1 MHPSRDAGA
10 RVTARSGA
18 APLVLL
24 AGAGELPL
32 AISDRLKEAGRDHR
46 ILAFRGFASRSMRAR
61 ADAVVDLLD
70 VRRTVALLDEW
81 RPDEVALAGWVKRPS
96 AGALL
101 NAFSALRN
109 RDEIAAVIA
118 RGDDNVL
125 RGVIELLEERGHR
138 LVSLPDLAP
147 ALLAK
152 AGLYGRHQPSEADR
166 DTIAT
171 GFRLIAELSP
181 YDVGQAAVLTGRR
194 VLAIEGPEGT
204 DRMLARARSF
214 GRRWLR
220 RKASIDGILVKG
232 PKRGQDLR
240 VDLPAIGSVTV
251 ANAARAGLRGIAV
264 ASGFTLVLQR
274 AETVAL
280 ADRLGLFLL
289 GVPDVVE
296 LDTRA

>member
-1 MHPSRDAGA
+1 
-10 RVTARSGA
+10 
-18 APLVLL
+18 VLL

-32 AISDRLKEAGRDHR
+32 AISNRLNETGRAHR
-46 ILAFRGFASRSMRAR
+46 ILALRGFASRALRAR

-70 VRRTVALLDEW
+70 VRRTIALLDEW
-81 RPDEVALAGWVKRPS
+81 RPDEVALAGWIRRPA
-96 AGALL
+96 AGAVL
-101 NAFSALRN
+101 NALSALRN
-109 RDEIAAVIA
+109 REELAKILS

-125 RGVIELLEERGHR
+125 RGVIALLEERGHR
-138 LVSLPDLAP
+138 LVSVPHLAP

-152 AGLYGRHQPSEADR
+152 SGLYGRHEPDEADH

-214 GRRWLR
+214 GRGWFR
-220 RKASIDGILVKG
+220 RKSPIDGILVKG

-240 VDLPAIGSVTV
+240 VDLPAIGPVTV
-251 ANAARAGLRGIAV
+251 ANAARAGLKGIAV
-264 ASGFTLVLQR
+264 ASGFTLVLQS
-274 AETVAL
+274 AETAAL
-280 ADRLGLFLL
+280 ADRLGLFLI

-296 LDTRA
+296 PDTRA